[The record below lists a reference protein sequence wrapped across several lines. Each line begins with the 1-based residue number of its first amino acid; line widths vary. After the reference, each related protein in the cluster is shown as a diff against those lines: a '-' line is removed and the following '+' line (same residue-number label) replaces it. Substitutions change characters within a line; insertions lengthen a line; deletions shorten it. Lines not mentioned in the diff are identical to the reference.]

1 MMSYRD
7 MTFCTFF
14 EDCKHQKTCHR
25 PLTDAVR
32 EKAKQWWG
40 KDDVPIS
47 IFAQQPECHEVKGKR
62 K

>member
-1 MMSYRD
+1 

-14 EDCKHQKTCHR
+14 DDCKHKKTCHR
-25 PLTDAVR
+25 PLTDAVK
-32 EKAKQWWG
+32 EKARQWWG